1 MDCFLISPSAKP
13 VGVAANAGD
22 PTALLSTARLS
33 DMLIRKPTVCGNPAP
48 SMPGGANATWEIL
61 AKYHAG
67 SLDQAMVTFRRRNL
81 LLSGG
86 VLFVLALGVSMALLA
101 AERARALAEMQAEF
115 VLGVSHE
122 LRTPL
127 TVITV
132 AADNLEK
139 GMVNNAAQARSYGEI
154 IRKHSAELSTMIEET
169 FSLARMRSEMIQ
181 RRRFVTPE
189 QIVNDALAENDSA
202 LRESGMNV
210 EIGFAP
216 ELPQVD
222 VDLHLIKRCVGNLL
236 QNAAKYA
243 AAGQRLIVHARTKVK
258 RDKEMVEISVEDYGP
273 GIPQDDLPQIFQPF
287 YRGEAADS
295 SHVPGIGLGLT
306 LVKRAVEAHGGAVEV
321 ESGTTTRFS
330 ILLPSHRSAL
340 NGTKV

>member
-1 MDCFLISPSAKP
+1 
-13 VGVAANAGD
+13 
-22 PTALLSTARLS
+22 
-33 DMLIRKPTVCGNPAP
+33 
-48 SMPGGANATWEIL
+48 
-61 AKYHAG
+61 
-67 SLDQAMVTFRRRNL
+67 MVTFRRRNL

-115 VLGVSHE
+115 ILGVSHE

-132 AADNLEK
+132 AADNLK
-139 GMVNNAAQARSYGEI
+139 NGMVNNSAQVRSYGGI
-154 IRKHSAELSTMIEET
+154 IHKHSAELANMIEET
-169 FSLARMRSEMIQ
+169 FSFARMRSETIE
-181 RRRFVTPE
+181 RRSPVTPE
-189 QIVNDALAENDSA
+189 QIVRDAVAENDFA
-202 LRESGMNV
+202 LRDSGLNV
-210 EIGFAP
+210 EIGLAP
-216 ELPQVD
+216 ELPQVE

-243 AAGQRLIVHARTKVK
+243 AAGQRLAVHARTAVK

-273 GIPQDDLPQIFQPF
+273 GISEDDLAQIFEPF

-295 SHVPGIGLGLT
+295 SHAPGIGLGLT

-321 ESGTTTRFS
+321 ESGSTTRFS
-330 ILLPSHRSAL
+330 IFLPSHRTVP
-340 NGTKV
+340 NGAKV